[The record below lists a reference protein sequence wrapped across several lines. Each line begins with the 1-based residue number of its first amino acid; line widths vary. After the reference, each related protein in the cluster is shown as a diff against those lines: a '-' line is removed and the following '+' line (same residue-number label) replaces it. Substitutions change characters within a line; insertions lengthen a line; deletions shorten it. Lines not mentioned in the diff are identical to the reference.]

1 MTIPVLL
8 RAVSATRLNGLSPRW
23 SNPCRGFELMKM
35 GRSRFVP
42 RRLFRIDAESAG
54 ALAHR

>member
-8 RAVSATRLNGLSPRW
+8 RAVSATRLNGLSPRR

-35 GRSRFVP
+35 AGSRAAP
-42 RRLFRIDAESAG
+42 PHLFRIDAESAG
-54 ALAHR
+54 ALVHR